1 MNQFAWIAITTAVVA
16 ALAGARVRWRHWGA
30 LPTELRLALPGDEL
44 INEPASVVTR
54 GVSIE
59 APPSE
64 VWQWLVQIGQDRGG
78 MYSYDWLENLLGLR
92 IHSAKEIRADWQ
104 HLRVGDRVTLVRP
117 GWLGLKK
124 GYSLPVERI
133 DEGHAIVLSQAPP
146 EHPWEAVWSFHLASA
161 GPSRCRLISRSRE
174 AIKPGLGPTIGR
186 VFGQA
191 LDPITL
197 LMTRKMLL
205 TIKRRAEDHWRSRT
219 AAVARLGERV

>member
-1 MNQFAWIAITTAVVA
+1 M
-16 ALAGARVRWRHWGA
+16 RWRNWGA

-44 INEPASVVTR
+44 IAEPASVVTR
-54 GVSIE
+54 GISIA

-92 IHSAKEIRADWQ
+92 IHSARAIRDDWQ

-133 DEGHAIVLSQAPP
+133 DQGKAIVLFQAPP
-146 EHPWEAVWSFHLASA
+146 EHPWEAVWSFHLLSA
-161 GPSRCRLISRSRE
+161 GPDQCRLISRSRE
-174 AIKPGLGPTIGR
+174 AIKPGVGPAIGR
-186 VFGQA
+186 MMGLA
-191 LDPITL
+191 IDPITL

-205 TIKRRAEDHWRSRT
+205 TIKRQSQDHWRSRAGSVT
-219 AAVARLGERV
+219 GLSERV

>member
-1 MNQFAWIAITTAVVA
+1 VSPFAWIAMA
-16 ALAGARVRWRHWGA
+16 AAAIGGLAGARLRLRNWGA
-30 LPTELRLALPGDEL
+30 LPIERSLALPGDEL
-44 INEPASVVTR
+44 IPEPADAITR

-92 IHSAKEIRADWQ
+92 IHSAREIRDDWQ
-104 HLRVGDRVTLVRP
+104 DLQAGDRITLVRP

-133 DEGHAIVLSQAPP
+133 DQGRAIVLLQAPP
-146 EHPWEAVWSFHLASA
+146 EHPWEAVWSFHVLSA
-161 GPSRCRLISRSRE
+161 GPERCRLISRSRE
-174 AIKPGLGPTIGR
+174 AIKPGVGPAIGR
-186 VFGQA
+186 IVGQA
-191 LDPITL
+191 MDPITL

-205 TIKRRAEDHWRSRT
+205 TIKKRAEGNWRPR
-219 AAVARLGERV
+219 VAHGISERV